1 MNLENNMATLQVLTN
16 SLSWNGSDRILV
28 RSGCQVIFKGSHIK
42 PADLVNII
50 NYTTL
55 DGAELLEY
63 NNEEMDVIE
72 GDL

>member
-1 MNLENNMATLQVLTN
+1 MANIQVLTN

-28 RSGCQVIFKGSHIK
+28 RSGCQVIFKGSHIT

-63 NNEEMDVIE
+63 NNAEMDAIE
-72 GDL
+72 GDI

>member
-1 MNLENNMATLQVLTN
+1 MANIQVLTN
-16 SLSWNGSDRILV
+16 SLSWNGSDRIVV

-72 GDL
+72 GDI

>member
-1 MNLENNMATLQVLTN
+1 MANIQVLTN

-55 DGAELLEY
+55 EGAELLEY

-72 GDL
+72 GDI